1 MMRQIQSDECV
12 RKDFLNDCLEIISLM
27 KFAPDKNLNWAY
39 CDFGAD
45 VPAS

>member
-12 RKDFLNDCLEIISLM
+12 RKDFLNACLEISLM